1 MSPGGLLKFE
11 WTEVHEMTRRALLAL
26 TGALGAE
33 SLLMAEADLSGAKC
47 PIAGSPAMK
56 GLSVDY
62 KGGKVYFCCAGCP
75 ESFQANPKAHA
86 VAANKQLFVTGQA
99 KQIACPMTGGAVD
112 KSKTVMVDG
121 KAVAFC
127 CDGCLG
133 TAKESAGAELDAM
146 LFSDEAFDKAF
157 KVG

>member
-1 MSPGGLLKFE
+1 ME
-11 WTEVHEMTRRALLAL
+11 AHEMTRRALFGITAALASS
-26 TGALGAE
+26 
-33 SLLMAEADLSGAKC
+33 SLLAAKPDLSGAKC
-47 PIAGSPAMK
+47 PIAGSPAME

-75 ESFQANPKAHA
+75 ESFQENPKAHA

-99 KQIACPMTGGAVD
+99 KQTACPLSGHPAD
-112 KSKTVMVDG
+112 SSKSVMVDG
-121 KAVAFC
+121 KAVAVC
-127 CDGCLG
+127 CNDCLG
-133 TAKESAGAELDAM
+133 KVKGAEGAELDAM